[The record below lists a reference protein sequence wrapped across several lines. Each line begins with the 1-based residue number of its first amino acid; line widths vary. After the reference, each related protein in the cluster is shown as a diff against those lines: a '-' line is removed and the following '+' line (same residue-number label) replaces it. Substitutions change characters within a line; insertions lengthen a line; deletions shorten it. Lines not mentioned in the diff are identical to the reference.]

1 MVLDLMLEV
10 VLLELVVQVL
20 TVVIKRWRWLLTV
33 NEGVPTVA

>member
-20 TVVIKRWRWLLTV
+20 TVVIKMM
-33 NEGVPTVA
+33 EVAFNSK